1 MISYRTL
8 LFGAIAVVAAAAP
21 AAPALADSGLPQP
34 LAIGVRAPHTGL
46 TQHQTAPVSNA
57 GATSFTNTFVG
68 AIIQF
73 EDLLLRISL

>member
-21 AAPALADSGLPQP
+21 AAPALADSALPVP

-46 TQHQTAPVSNA
+46 TQHQTAATSNA
-57 GATSFTNTFVG
+57 GFVG